1 MPEKKK
7 HLFREEEPKPEVYVN
22 KSQISTIQTKS
33 TYARDS
39 QLGETEVPSQTLLDD
54 LCKFYERQLRTKS
67 IHYMKKEKLAPTQAE
82 IKRIIFGLESKIKSE
97 VYFGLNMLLLYSAFS
112 LTNQLVYD
120 EFPNLV

>member
-1 MPEKKK
+1 
-7 HLFREEEPKPEVYVN
+7 
-22 KSQISTIQTKS
+22 
-33 TYARDS
+33 
-39 QLGETEVPSQTLLDD
+39 
-54 LCKFYERQLRTKS
+54 
-67 IHYMKKEKLAPTQAE
+67 MKKEKLAPTQAE